1 MLGTYSDMLLFGNCA
16 FVGFWAQIEIA
27 QHGEGLVLNVL
38 EGGTCVDGPAVRID
52 GGFYTST
59 HRACGWL
66 GLHN

>member
-1 MLGTYSDMLLFGNCA
+1 
-16 FVGFWAQIEIA
+16 
-27 QHGEGLVLNVL
+27 VLNVL